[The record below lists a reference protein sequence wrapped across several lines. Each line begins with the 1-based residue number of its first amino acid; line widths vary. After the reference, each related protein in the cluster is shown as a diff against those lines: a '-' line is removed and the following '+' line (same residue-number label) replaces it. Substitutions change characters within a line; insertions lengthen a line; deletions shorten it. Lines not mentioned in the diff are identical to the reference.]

1 MESRER
7 QAYWVGVIN
16 EARSY
21 RDGISAYLREYKIS
35 KPLYYSWFRKLRHR
49 HDSWSEDL
57 THAGRKKAGGVTK
70 GETEVSSKPARRKFT
85 RAEKERILKAYEAA
99 ADGQKGAVLR
109 REGIYQSHLQK
120 WRKEL
125 AEGGAK
131 KRGPRPNPAASE
143 IKQLKA
149 ELERTKKQLHRA
161 NQLIDIQKKVSAL
174 LGIALDSED
183 QAED

>member
-16 EARSY
+16 EARNY
-21 RDGISAYLREYKIS
+21 RGGISAYLREYKIS

-57 THAGRKKAGGVTK
+57 TRAGRKKAGGVIK
-70 GETEVSSKPARRKFT
+70 GETEVSSKPTRRKFA
-85 RAEKERILKAYEAA
+85 RAEKERILEAYEAA
-99 ADGQKGAVLR
+99 AEGQKGAVLR
-109 REGIYQSHLQK
+109 RVYQSHIQK

-125 AEGGAK
+125 ATGGAK
-131 KRGPRPNPAASE
+131 KRGPKPNPAASE

-149 ELERTKKQLHRA
+149 ELEKTKKQLHRA

-174 LGIALDSED
+174 LGIALESKD